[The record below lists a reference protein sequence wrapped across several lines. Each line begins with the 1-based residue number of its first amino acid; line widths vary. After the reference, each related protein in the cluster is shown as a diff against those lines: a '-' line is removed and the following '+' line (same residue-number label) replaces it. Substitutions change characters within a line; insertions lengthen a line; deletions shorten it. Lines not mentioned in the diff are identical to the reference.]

1 MTQTIQDPIFG
12 QLERY
17 EPNSYWSCELPV
29 PPCLARAGGVDVFY
43 LSIPEPS
50 PETQTLWLALRSRPA
65 AFSDFLAQAIFQY
78 YQKNLTHFRNDLP
91 KEEHATRA
99 PALTQAGQVWA
110 LLGLHTNVI
119 KPNESGLYRLV
130 VGLEAKWRRQWGMDL
145 VFQGNQLG
153 IGEGFTPWD
162 EMMHFDLPT

>member
-1 MTQTIQDPIFG
+1 MPQTLQDPIFG
-12 QLERY
+12 QLECH
-17 EPNSYWSCELPV
+17 EPNSYWSCELPI
-29 PPCLARAGGVDVFY
+29 PPCLARAGGADVFY
-43 LSIPEPS
+43 LSIPESS

-91 KEEHATRA
+91 KEEHAARA
-99 PALTQAGQVWA
+99 PDLTSADQVWA

-119 KPNESGLYRLV
+119 KPNESGLYMLV
-130 VGLEAKWRRQWGMDL
+130 IGLEAKWLQQWGMDL

-153 IGEGFTPWD
+153 IGEGFTAWD
-162 EMMHFDLPT
+162 KLMHFDLPA